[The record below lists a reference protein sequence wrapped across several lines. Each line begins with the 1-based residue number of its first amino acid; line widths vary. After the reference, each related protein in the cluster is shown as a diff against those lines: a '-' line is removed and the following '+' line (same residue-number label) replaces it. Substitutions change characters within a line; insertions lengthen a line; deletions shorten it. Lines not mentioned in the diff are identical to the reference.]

1 MNITVT
7 RALRELKLL
16 DDRISKLI
24 SANNFVLAAK
34 KIDLNVL
41 NGTKTKVQFGT
52 HVSGVWD
59 SINDLINRKNM
70 IKSEICKSNTRTL
83 VRVGKTEMTVIDA
96 INYRNEILIHKR
108 DLLTQLRN
116 EYKHYQDITTRQ
128 NNKVESD
135 SLSLLEQMVGK
146 EQSKG
151 NNEQNKSII
160 DEYKK
165 THDWELVDP
174 LKIED
179 KISEIDSEICAFEAE
194 VDYVLSESNART
206 EIEISD

>member
-1 MNITVT
+1 
-7 RALRELKLL
+7 
-16 DDRISKLI
+16 
-24 SANNFVLAAK
+24 
-34 KIDLNVL
+34 
-41 NGTKTKVQFGT
+41 
-52 HVSGVWD
+52 
-59 SINDLINRKNM
+59 
-70 IKSEICKSNTRTL
+70 
-83 VRVGKTEMTVIDA
+83 MT
-96 INYRNEILIHKR
+96 HKR

-128 NNKVESD
+128 NNKVEAD

-179 KISEIDSEICAFEAE
+179 KISEIDSEIYEFEAE
-194 VDYVLSESNART
+194 IDYVLSESNART